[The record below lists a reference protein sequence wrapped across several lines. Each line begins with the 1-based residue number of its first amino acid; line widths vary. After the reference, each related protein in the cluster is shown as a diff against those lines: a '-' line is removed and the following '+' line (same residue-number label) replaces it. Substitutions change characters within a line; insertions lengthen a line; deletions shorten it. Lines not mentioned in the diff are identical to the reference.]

1 MTKYDF
7 ILMSGEADAFLKKLQ
22 EIGLVDI
29 TRSVKPVDEESEKLS
44 YQADIYRKAIVAL
57 KEVEPAEFAE
67 KTYGDLAANVME
79 TVNGIE
85 ADRNQLTQL
94 HKDLEECQPWG
105 NFNMNDIEKLAKQGL
120 KLHFYKAKT
129 VDPAWKE
136 QYALSEISND
146 GTNTY
151 FVVVDDSEA
160 VITSHSV
167 GEPFGVARSDSDAAI
182 HTYEFPLKELPAP
195 TRDCATIK
203 KEISALE
210 YEIEQKNKH
219 LSELKCHEDDL
230 RKELDKMASDL
241 DLHLAH
247 VAGEKAAE
255 DYITVFEGFAPASS
269 EERLRALLDQ
279 EDVFYVADKAKVDDN
294 PPIKLKNNKFV
305 SMFELLTDM
314 YGRPKYDE
322 FDPTVFISIF
332 FMLFFAFCMGDM
344 GYGLV
349 LIGASLGLKKV
360 LGNIAP
366 LGVTLGIATTI
377 VGFFFHTFFSMDML
391 EWSWLPDSV
400 KAIMLPSQIAGYDGT
415 MVLALLVGIVHICLA
430 MIVKTYQA
438 TKTKGFANSLGTWGW
453 TLLIVG
459 GVIVG
464 GLALMGVMDKEVTKW
479 VVIVLGVLSA
489 LGIFFLNDLHRN
501 PLMNFGSG
509 LWDTYNTATGLLGD
523 VLSYLRLYALGLA
536 GAKLGEA
543 FNAIGVQALGDGGFG
558 WVAFILIVV
567 IGHVLNV
574 AMCVLGA
581 FVHPLRLNFLEF
593 FKNSGYEGTGR
604 NYNPLQSTNKYQQI
618 KN

>member
-1 MTKYDF
+1 MVTEMTKYDF

-29 TRSVKPVDEESEKLS
+29 TRSVKPIDEQSEKLS
-44 YQADIYRKAIVAL
+44 LQADIYRKAIAAL

-79 TVNGIE
+79 TVSGLE
-85 ADRNQLTQL
+85 SDRNQLSQL

-105 NFNMNDIEKLAKQGL
+105 NFDMNNIEKLAKLGL

-129 VDPAWKE
+129 VDSAWKE

-151 FVVVDDSEA
+151 FVVVDDQSE
-160 VITSHSV
+160 
-167 GEPFGVARSDSDAAI
+167 
-182 HTYEFPLKELPAP
+182 YEFPLKELPAP

-203 KEISALE
+203 KEIAALE
-210 YEIEQKNKH
+210 DDIEQKNKH
-219 LSELKCHEDDL
+219 LAELKCHENDL
-230 RKELDKMASDL
+230 RKELDKMASEL

-255 DYITVFEGFAPASS
+255 DYITVFEGFAPAST
-269 EERLRALLDQ
+269 EESLRALLDK
-279 EDVFYVADKAKVDDN
+279 EDVLYVAEKAKVEDN

-366 LGVTLGIATTI
+366 LGVTLGIATTV

-391 EWSWLPDSV
+391 QWSWLPDGV
-400 KAIMLPSQIAGYDGT
+400 KSIMLPSQIAGYDGT
-415 MVLALLVGIVHICLA
+415 MVLALLVGIVHLCLA

-438 TKTKGFANSLGTWGW
+438 TKTKGFINSLGTWGW

-464 GLALMGVMDKEVTKW
+464 GLALMGVIDNTVTKW
-479 VVIVLGVLSA
+479 IIIVIGCLSA
-489 LGIFFLNDLHRN
+489 LGIFFLNDMHRN

-567 IGHVLNV
+567 VGHVLNV

-593 FKNSGYEGTGR
+593 FKNSGYEGSGR
-604 NYNPLQSTNKYQQI
+604 NYNPLGEVKGEN
-618 KN
+618 